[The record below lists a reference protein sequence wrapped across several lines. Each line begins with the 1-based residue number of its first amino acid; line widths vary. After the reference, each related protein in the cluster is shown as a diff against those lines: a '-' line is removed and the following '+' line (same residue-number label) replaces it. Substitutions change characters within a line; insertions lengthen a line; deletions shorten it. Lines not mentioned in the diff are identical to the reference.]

1 MNASLLFKCDKFIL
15 MMHTEM
21 KPNLQCLCIM
31 LPHKGKMP
39 VHALAWYTTLVEN
52 IFASAMQLQLNYQ

>member
-1 MNASLLFKCDKFIL
+1 M
-15 MMHTEM
+15 
-21 KPNLQCLCIM
+21 LQ
-31 LPHKGKMP
+31 HKGIIP